1 VSDLPRPERSVRA
14 TLSINALLAV
24 AILLIVAF
32 SGAGTGEAFL
42 VAALY
47 FGVVGGWTVFRSWR
61 AGRVARARD
70 RSNADRTE

>member
-1 VSDLPRPERSVRA
+1 VSDLPRPVQSVRT

-32 SGAGTGEAFL
+32 SGGGTTEAFL

-47 FGVVGGWTVFRSWR
+47 FGVVGGWTIFRAWR
-61 AGRVARARD
+61 AGRATQPGD
-70 RSNADRTE
+70 RSTKDRTP

>member
-1 VSDLPRPERSVRA
+1 MSDLPRPERSVRA

-32 SGAGTGEAFL
+32 SGGGTGEAFL

-47 FGVVGGWTVFRSWR
+47 FGLVGGWTLFRAWR
-61 AGRVARARD
+61 AGRVARADD
-70 RSNADRTE
+70 RSSMDSTE

>member
-1 VSDLPRPERSVRA
+1 MSDLPRPVQSVRT

-32 SGAGTGEAFL
+32 SGGGTTEAFL

-47 FGVVGGWTVFRSWR
+47 FGVVGGWTIFRAWR
-61 AGRVARARD
+61 GGRATQEGD
-70 RSNADRTE
+70 RSTTDRTR

>member
-1 VSDLPRPERSVRA
+1 VSDLPRPVQSVRT

-32 SGAGTGEAFL
+32 SGGGTTEAFV

-47 FGVVGGWTVFRSWR
+47 FAVVGGWTIFRAWR
-61 AGRVARARD
+61 AGRAMQGGD
-70 RSNADRTE
+70 RSTKDRTG

>member
-1 VSDLPRPERSVRA
+1 VSDLPRPDRSVRA

-32 SGAGTGEAFL
+32 SGGGSGEAFL

-47 FGVVGGWTVFRSWR
+47 FGLVGG
-61 AGRVARARD
+61 
-70 RSNADRTE
+70 